1 MYHKRV
7 IWGVLMV
14 LCMVIG
20 SVYGQT
26 EDEKKFVEE
35 FAKVD
40 VMELTSW
47 KRVSEQF
54 KNLVVSRFFLGEY
67 SNKRYKEGYSYYG
80 FLLDSPNENGIVVR
94 SMKLKNE
101 TILIFITKDYNKT
114 SDIILDAILVP
125 LKHQHYRIEPV
136 IGEYSMSE
144 TIFGIDTADSLDKFQ
159 RTLKVK
165 CEFVFEV
172 DIKAEKLNVLD
183 NKNKIY
189 YMPGYEDY

>member
-1 MYHKRV
+1 MV
-7 IWGVLMV
+7 I
-14 LCMVIG
+14 CMVIG

-54 KNLVVSRFFLGEY
+54 KNLVVSRIFSGNFQ
-67 SNKRYKEGYSYYG
+67 NKRYKEGYSYSE
-80 FLLDSPNENGIVVR
+80 FLVASHRRDDGIGIE
-94 SMKLKNE
+94 SMRLKNQSLL
-101 TILIFITKDYNKT
+101 ILLTKRYDNTRT